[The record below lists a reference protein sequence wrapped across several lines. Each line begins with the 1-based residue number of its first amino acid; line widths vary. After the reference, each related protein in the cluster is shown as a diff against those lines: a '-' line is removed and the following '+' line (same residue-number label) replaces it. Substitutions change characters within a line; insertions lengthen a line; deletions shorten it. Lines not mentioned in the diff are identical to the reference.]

1 MVDQLLIA
9 GLFGGLLFGLIFTKW
24 PTACNKHADR
34 SAQTR
39 DRFIQAGQ
47 QLFAERSIDSVS
59 LNEITVAAG
68 QKNRN
73 ALQYHF
79 GNREGLLQ
87 VIIDTHAIRVRE
99 LRQRYLNNA
108 PSRGS
113 NSARSAARALIKPLA
128 DYVEETTSAIY
139 YVKILSQLAAL
150 NSTLLNPSSTSG
162 INFQHDENLEQ
173 LLREALVHLKPA
185 ETKRRMFL
193 TVSITFHSIADIC
206 RASENSTTSP
216 TLKNRAMMF
225 EQITLAVESL
235 LAAPAAEDRG

>member
-1 MVDQLLIA
+1 M
-9 GLFGGLLFGLIFTKW
+9 
-24 PTACNKHADR
+24 
-34 SAQTR
+34 
-39 DRFIQAGQ
+39 
-47 QLFAERSIDSVS
+47 
-59 LNEITVAAG
+59 
-68 QKNRN
+68 
-73 ALQYHF
+73 
-79 GNREGLLQ
+79 
-87 VIIDTHAIRVRE
+87 
-99 LRQRYLNNA
+99 
-108 PSRGS
+108 
-113 NSARSAARALIKPLA
+113 
-128 DYVEETTSAIY
+128 
-139 YVKILSQLAAL
+139 AAL